1 MKKEV
6 IKYTNL
12 IQDIGNILEEGRQR
26 AVTVVNNILVNT
38 YWLIGKQIV
47 EFEQKGKERAKYG
60 SQLLK
65 KLSKDLKLKYGRGFS
80 RRNIQS
86 MRLLYLKYPKCQT
99 LSGITDLEK
108 GKCQIVSDKSHM
120 LAKKFQT
127 LSGKSKNGKWQ
138 TLSAKLGWSHY
149 IELLGIDNDL
159 ERRFYENQCINEKWS
174 VRQLRRQIN
183 SALFQRLAL
192 SKDKEGIME
201 LSKIG
206 EVIKNPKDLVR
217 DPYIL
222 EFLKI
227 PQSHK
232 LTEKGLEQNL
242 IDNLQMFLLEL
253 GKGFTFVARQFRI
266 SLGNKHFYVDLVFYH
281 RILKCFVLF
290 DLKIGEASHKDIGQ
304 MNLYLNYFKKEENT
318 EKDNE
323 PIGIILSARKNDIS
337 MEFALGGISNKLFV
351 SKYKLY
357 LPDKKELENNL
368 KKYIE

>member
-159 ERRFYENQCINEKWS
+159 ERRFYFYSKKTHYFSREMNCFFN
-174 VRQLRRQIN
+174 N
-183 SALFQRLAL
+183 SG
-192 SKDKEGIME
+192 K
-201 LSKIG
+201 
-206 EVIKNPKDLVR
+206 
-217 DPYIL
+217 
-222 EFLKI
+222 
-227 PQSHK
+227 
-232 LTEKGLEQNL
+232 
-242 IDNLQMFLLEL
+242 MF
-253 GKGFTFVARQFRI
+253 
-266 SLGNKHFYVDLVFYH
+266 
-281 RILKCFVLF
+281 
-290 DLKIGEASHKDIGQ
+290 
-304 MNLYLNYFKKEENT
+304 
-318 EKDNE
+318 
-323 PIGIILSARKNDIS
+323 
-337 MEFALGGISNKLFV
+337 
-351 SKYKLY
+351 
-357 LPDKKELENNL
+357 
-368 KKYIE
+368 